1 MNIGISGGKIIMI
14 KENLEL
20 LNKAKNFK
28 ITKRA
33 DDHYF
38 VESKNTSVVADIYLY
53 DNSAINPHIIEY
65 GVQGVYNCGYDVA
78 VINMDD
84 LESLKSFCEFL
95 VKE

>member
-1 MNIGISGGKIIMI
+1 MI
-14 KENLEL
+14 TENLEL
-20 LNKAKNFK
+20 LDKAKNFK

-38 VESKNTSVVADIYLY
+38 VESKNTDLVADIYLY
-53 DNSAINPHIIEY
+53 DNSAVSPYIIEY
-65 GVQGVYNCGYDVA
+65 GVSGVYNCGYDVA
-78 VINMDD
+78 DIDIDD